1 MEVLQSF
8 GTYLEANPTMLVL
21 LSLWEGVWTLLACWF
36 AARNNQK
43 LWFLAVGFL
52 QLLGILEII
61 YLATQTRFFKNFN
74 LND

>member
-8 GTYLEANPTMLVL
+8 GTYLEANPNMIIL
-21 LSLWEGVWTLLACWF
+21 LSLWEGVWTLLGCWF

-61 YLATQTRFFKNFN
+61 YLATHTRFFKNFN